1 MRTEAPDRAI
11 DEYSVNNACYMQAH
25 TRRANL
31 TKMDIFS
38 DLEKTSNIQSGNQS
52 NWVYFKALSL
62 LRNFLTDAKCDTT
75 SLIIYSHLT
84 KYRKVLTH

>member
-1 MRTEAPDRAI
+1 ME
-11 DEYSVNNACYMQAH
+11 
-25 TRRANL
+25 
-31 TKMDIFS
+31 DIFS

-62 LRNFLTDAKCDTT
+62 LNLTKTNTRIFLTDAKCDTT

-84 KYRKVLTH
+84 KYRKVLTHWEAKGKNQ